1 MNNFLLNLCVG
12 GCCFCVAFISGI
24 FVTSD
29 YYEKEIA
36 QYVAKAQEEKAKAL
50 ADVSQKE
57 RSVSQKLTKAY
68 SEQVKQKDEIQRR
81 FDIYVRDLSANDGVR
96 NQGSRD
102 TDSVSDNSRTPTRP
116 QPTTTDRCNAKDLR
130 AVKANLMELA
140 KQHDELAVKYNS
152 LLEFYNTVRLGYQ

>member
-24 FVTSD
+24 FVTSS

-36 QYVAKAQEEKAKAL
+36 QYVAKAQEERAMAL
-50 ADVSQKE
+50 ADVSRKE

-81 FDIYVRDLSANDGVR
+81 FDFYVRELSASNGVR
-96 NQGSRD
+96 NQGARN
-102 TDSVSDNSRTPTRP
+102 TDSVPNNSRAPAGTKPI
-116 QPTTTDRCNAKDLR
+116 TTDRCNAKDFR
-130 AVKANLMELA
+130 AVKADLMELA
-140 KQHDELAVKYNS
+140 RQHDELAVKYNS
-152 LLEFYNTVRLGYQ
+152 LLNFYNTVRQGY